1 LTKLFIS
8 FRVYFITY
16 ICRRLPNDLSRR
28 LEIELTKETDA
39 RNHSRTIN
47 KTLSRTNSEKGLIKN
62 SNSIETAETGTT
74 TTFQSRLWTALFGN
88 VIRSIDELYRLCE
101 EEGDKEMCLE
111 AENLFE
117 RSGRDFKKLT
127 ERYTADL
134 NSSKRS

>member
-1 LTKLFIS
+1 
-8 FRVYFITY
+8 
-16 ICRRLPNDLSRR
+16 LPNDLSRR

>member
-1 LTKLFIS
+1 M
-8 FRVYFITY
+8 
-16 ICRRLPNDLSRR
+16 PNDLSRR
-28 LEIELTKETDA
+28 LEIELTKEIDA

-47 KTLSRTNSEKGLIKN
+47 KTLSRTPEKGVIKN
-62 SNSIETAETGTT
+62 SNSVETAETGTA

-127 ERYTADL
+127 ERYSAGL
-134 NSSKRS
+134 CSLKKS